1 MSDGEEVF
9 RDNPP
14 GLRERLRGL
23 RAGIAGCGGIGSNT
37 ALLLAR
43 AGVGELLLVDHDRV
57 EERNL
62 NRQNYFREHLGM
74 PKVEALA
81 GQIRGIGAGTRLKA
95 VETEIDSGNAADLF
109 SGCDILVEALDLDET
124 KEMLL
129 TAWLTGLPGVPVVA
143 CSGLAG
149 LEDPDGI
156 RVDRRGVLTVVGDGS
171 SELSGGTLSAR
182 VCLVASLMALEAV
195 RILAGERSSCESC
208 SDPCSQ
214 GVELTCDRG
223 RVPLTGFPARVL
235 EGAVRGMLS
244 TFRGVDPSGEI
255 LLRLRNRRNLPGC

>member
-62 NRQNYFREHLGM
+62 NRQNYFRETWGCEGE
-74 PKVEALA
+74 PWQARSENR
-81 GQIRGIGAGTRLKA
+81 RGNPLKA
-95 VETEIDSGNAADLF
+95 VDTEIRLRNAADLF
-109 SGCDILVEALDLDET
+109 SGCDILVEALDLD
-124 KEMLL
+124 
-129 TAWLTGLPGVPVVA
+129 GPRRCCLPPGSLDCPGSVVA

-156 RVDRRGVLTVVGDGS
+156 GWTAGCADR
-171 SELSGGTLSAR
+171 GGRRLLGTERRNPFRR

-195 RILAGERSSCESC
+195 RILAEREA
-208 SDPCSQ
+208 PANPAPI
-214 GVELTCDRG
+214 
-223 RVPLTGFPARVL
+223 RVRMVW
-235 EGAVRGMLS
+235 
-244 TFRGVDPSGEI
+244 
-255 LLRLRNRRNLPGC
+255 N